1 MIKKSVDFERE
12 SDVQAIVYSVNEGS
26 AVFVVLKGFVVL
38 EVPVSQ
44 VQEEY
49 FKMYENSPKVFMLH
63 GKAKFHYVCDCEV
76 ELIGFTLD
84 TSELTTHLVN
94 PNLFSHINFSSN
106 DTCCIY
112 DDIADTSG
120 SSMNP
125 SLYC

>member
-1 MIKKSVDFERE
+1 MIKKSVDFERK
-12 SDVQAIVYSVNEGS
+12 SDVQAIVYSVKEGS

-38 EVPVSQ
+38 EIPVSQ
-44 VQEEY
+44 VQAKY
-49 FKMYENSPKVFMLH
+49 FKMYEKSPKVFMLH

-76 ELIGFTLD
+76 ELVGFTLD

-94 PNLFSHINFSSN
+94 QNLFSHIESSSI

-112 DDIADTSG
+112 EDMSG
-120 SSMNP
+120 SSLNP